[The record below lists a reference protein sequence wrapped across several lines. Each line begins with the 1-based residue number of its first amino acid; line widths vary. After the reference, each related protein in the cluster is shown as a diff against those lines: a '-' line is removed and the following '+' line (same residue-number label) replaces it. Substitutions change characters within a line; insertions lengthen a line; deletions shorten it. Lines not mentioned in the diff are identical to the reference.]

1 MAVSHLVLA
10 VSLEAINN
18 VTMPGVAETLKNII
32 NEMTYGTEV
41 MLVNTL
47 PVGTANLT
55 NDNLN
60 TSI

>member
-1 MAVSHLVLA
+1 
-10 VSLEAINN
+10 
-18 VTMPGVAETLKNII
+18 MPRVAETLENII
-32 NEMTYGTEV
+32 NEITYGTDA

-47 PVGTANLT
+47 AVGIANLT

>member
-1 MAVSHLVLA
+1 VAVSHLVLA

>member
-1 MAVSHLVLA
+1 VAVSHLVLA

-41 MLVNTL
+41 MLVNIL